1 MKTVSSTPRAAR
13 LASLYSRS
21 GLTLP
26 EVMMALLVVSGL
38 CLTVFGGLN
47 MVSKWS
53 LLAGIRGEAGRLVQ
67 EEAERL
73 LAVPFTD
80 FVASAD
86 ETLGS
91 SVHTT
96 FRPGTQA
103 QFAHPA
109 SGTGARAS
117 FTRRVVEVAATP
129 RSRTLRI
136 DVAWTWLGEDYAI
149 SCPLFRVQ

>member
-1 MKTVSSTPRAAR
+1 MKAVSRPSRRPSTRARA
-13 LASLYSRS
+13 

-26 EVMMALLVVSGL
+26 EVMIALLVVSGM

-73 LAVPFTD
+73 LAVPFNE
-80 FVASAD
+80 FVASGN
-86 ETLGS
+86 ETVGS

-103 QFAHPA
+103 QFTPPA
-109 SGTGARAS
+109 AGTGARAS

-136 DVAWTWLGEDYAI
+136 DVAWTWLGENYAI